1 MVKRLPHAKELPLPA
16 YMSDHAAGMD
26 LYAAVDEEVT
36 IASGAWRLVPTGL
49 QIAIPEG
56 FEAQVR
62 PRSGLALKQG
72 VSVLNTPGTVDADY
86 RGEVGVILM
95 NHGKENLVIKR
106 GDRIAQMII
115 NKIERIRFEEV
126 SELPST
132 VRGEGGFG
140 HTGVSHGKN

>member
-1 MVKRLPHAKELPLPA
+1 MELKVLVKRLPHAKELPLPA

-72 VSVLNTPGTVDADY
+72 VSVLNTPWN
-86 RGEVGVILM
+86 R
-95 NHGKENLVIKR
+95 
-106 GDRIAQMII
+106 
-115 NKIERIRFEEV
+115 
-126 SELPST
+126 
-132 VRGEGGFG
+132 
-140 HTGVSHGKN
+140 